1 MILQCLLYSLYLSA
15 CVLLFNFILKSIYY
29 FINNCPKN
37 ALFRQLRSGG
47 VWRFGMAGVIVPCS
61 TMFDIGIW
69 KILNNIKC
77 SYLNICL
84 EAIYLQIPKYP
95 LKSPPRP
102 AGRKS
107 WSIVFTW

>member
-61 TMFDIGIW
+61 TMFDIGH
-69 KILNNIKC
+69 
-77 SYLNICL
+77 L
-84 EAIYLQIPKYP
+84 EDTEQY
-95 LKSPPRP
+95 
-102 AGRKS
+102 
-107 WSIVFTW
+107 